1 MKIAIIGSGISGNV
15 LAYRLNKDYDITV
28 FEANDYIG
36 GHTHTHD
43 IELNGRH
50 YAVDTGFIVHND
62 LTYPN
67 FISLL
72 EELGV
77 DRQKSIMSFSVKC
90 EKSGLEYN
98 GNNLN
103 SLFAQRRNLFRP
115 SFYKMIGDILRFNKD
130 SIALLKTPEN
140 YISLGDYLKQE
151 AYSSQ
156 FIEHYIIP
164 MGSAIWSSSYEQM
177 LGFSA
182 HFFIRFFHNH
192 GLLNVT
198 NRPDWY
204 VIKGGSSAYL
214 DKLTSSYYSKVRLNS
229 AVRVVKRLE
238 HYVEITTDEV
248 AAEKFDYVFF
258 ACHSDQALNMLD
270 QADSFERNILS
281 SFPYQN
287 NDVVLHT
294 DTNLLPK
301 RKLAWAS
308 WNYHR
313 LESQTT
319 PVAVTYNMNILQ
331 GLDCHE
337 TFCVTL
343 NHSEAVNE
351 SKIIKHLNYM
361 HPVFTQNTLDAQK
374 QHSRLNGLNR
384 CFYAGAY
391 WRYGFHEDGVVSA
404 LDAIN
409 DFKEQLHYAQQN
421 IRWAG

>member
-1 MKIAIIGSGISGNV
+1 MKVAIIGSGISGNV
-15 LAYRLNKDYDITV
+15 LAYKLNKEHDITV

-36 GHTHTHD
+36 GHTHTHNL
-43 IELNGRH
+43 EVQGQQ

-67 FISLL
+67 FIALL

-77 DRQKSIMSFSVKC
+77 ERQKSIMSFSVKC
-90 EKSGLEYN
+90 EKTGLEYN
-98 GNNLN
+98 GNTLN
-103 SLFAQRRNLFRP
+103 SLFAQRINLLRP
-115 SFYKMIGDILRFNKD
+115 SFYKMIGDILRFNKE
-130 SIALLKTPEN
+130 STELLITPDN
-140 YISLGDYLKQE
+140 DISLGDYLQQNG
-151 AYSSQ
+151 YSSQ
-156 FIEHYIIP
+156 FIENYIIP

-177 LGFSA
+177 LSFSA
-182 HFFIRFFHNH
+182 HFFIRFFDNH

-198 NRPDWY
+198 NKPDWY

-214 DKLTSSYYSKVRLNS
+214 DKLTASYRSKVRLNS
-229 AVRVVKRLE
+229 PVRRVRCLDT
-238 HYVEITTDEV
+238 HIEIITDDNPP
-248 AAEKFDYVFF
+248 EKYDYVFF
-258 ACHSDQALNMLD
+258 ACHSDQALQMLD
-270 QADSFERNILS
+270 KADSFETEILS

-294 DTNLLPK
+294 DTKLLPK

-313 LESQTT
+313 LQSQTT

-331 GLDCHE
+331 GLDCSE

-343 NHSEAVNE
+343 NNSSAIDE
-351 SKIIKHLNYM
+351 SKIIKRLNYT
-361 HPVFTQNTLDAQK
+361 HPVFTKNTLEAQK
-374 QHSRLNGLNR
+374 QHSKLNGLNR

-404 LDAIN
+404 LDAITN
-409 DFKEQLHYAQQN
+409 FKEQLSYAQQD
-421 IRWAG
+421 IRRAG

>member
-1 MKIAIIGSGISGNV
+1 MKLAIIGTGISGNV
-15 LAYRLNKDYDITV
+15 LAYHLNKQYDITV

-43 IELNGRH
+43 VEVHGQH

-72 EELGV
+72 EEIGV
-77 DRQKSIMSFSVKC
+77 ERQKSIMSFSVKC
-90 EKSGLEYN
+90 EKTGLEYN
-98 GNNLN
+98 GNTLN

-115 SFYKMIGDILRFNKD
+115 SFYKMIGDIIRFNKE
-130 SIALLKTPEN
+130 SIDLLKTPDN
-140 YISLGDYLKQE
+140 SISLGDYLQQHG
-151 AYSSQ
+151 YSSQ

-177 LGFSA
+177 LSFSA

-214 DKLTSSYYSKVRLNS
+214 DKLTSSYRSKVRLS
-229 AVRVVKRLE
+229 SPVRKVKRFAN
-238 HYVEITTDEV
+238 HVEITTDGMS
-248 AAEKFDYVFF
+248 AEKFDYVFF
-258 ACHSDQALNMLD
+258 ACHSDQALQMLD
-270 QADSFERNILS
+270 QADTFETEILS
-281 SFPYQN
+281 SFPYQS

-294 DTNLLPK
+294 DTALLPK

-331 GLDCHE
+331 GLDCPE

-343 NHSEAVNE
+343 NHSDAIDK
-351 SKIIKHLNYM
+351 SKIIKRLNYM

-374 QHSRLNGLNR
+374 LHSALNGMNR

-404 LDAIN
+404 LDAIS
-409 DFKEQLHYAQQN
+409 DFKEQLDYAQQN
-421 IRWAG
+421 IRRAG

>member
-1 MKIAIIGSGISGNV
+1 MKVAIIGSGISGNV
-15 LAYRLNKDYDITV
+15 LAYQLNKEHDITV

-43 IELNGRH
+43 VEVQGKQ

-67 FISLL
+67 FIALL

-77 DRQKSIMSFSVKC
+77 ERQKSIMSFSVKC
-90 EKSGLEYN
+90 EKTGLEYN
-98 GNNLN
+98 GNTLN
-103 SLFAQRRNLFRP
+103 SLFAQRMNLLRP
-115 SFYKMIGDILRFNKD
+115 SFYKMIGDILRFNKE
-130 SIALLKTPEN
+130 STTLLKLPDNE
-140 YISLGDYLKQE
+140 ISLGDYLQQNG
-151 AYSSQ
+151 YSSQ
-156 FIEHYIIP
+156 FIENYIIP

-177 LGFSA
+177 LSFSA

-192 GLLNVT
+192 GLLTVT

-214 DKLTSSYYSKVRLNS
+214 DKLTASYRSKIRLNS
-229 AVRVVKRLE
+229 AVRQVKRMDN
-238 HYVEITTDEV
+238 HIEITTDGNPT
-248 AAEKFDYVFF
+248 EKFDYVFF
-258 ACHSDQALNMLD
+258 ACHSDQVLQMLD
-270 QADSFERNILS
+270 QADSFETEILS

-294 DTNLLPK
+294 DTKLLPK

-313 LESQTT
+313 LQSPTT

-331 GLDCHE
+331 GLDCPE

-343 NHSEAVNE
+343 NNSSAIDET
-351 SKIIKHLNYM
+351 KIIKRLKYM
-361 HPVFTQNTLDAQK
+361 HPVFTQNTLEAQK
-374 QHSRLNGLNR
+374 QHSKLNGLNR

-404 LDAIN
+404 LDAIS
-409 DFKEQLHYAQQN
+409 DFKEQLSYAQQDL
-421 IRWAG
+421 RRAG

>member
-1 MKIAIIGSGISGNV
+1 MKLAIIGSGISGNV
-15 LAYRLNKDYDITV
+15 LAYYLNKEYDITV

-43 IELNGRH
+43 VELHGKH
-50 YAVDTGFIVHND
+50 YSVDTGFIVHND

-77 DRQKSIMSFSVKC
+77 ERQKSIMSFSVKC
-90 EKSGLEYN
+90 ENTGLEYN

-103 SLFAQRRNLFRP
+103 SLFAQRRNLLRP
-115 SFYKMIGDILRFNKD
+115 SFYKMIGDILRFNKE
-130 SIALLKTPEN
+130 SVALLNTPEN
-140 YISLGDYLKQE
+140 DISLGDYLQRHG
-151 AYSSQ
+151 YSSQ

-177 LGFSA
+177 LSFSA
-182 HFFIRFFHNH
+182 YFFIRFFHNH
-192 GLLNVT
+192 GLLNAT

-214 DKLTSSYYSKVRLNS
+214 NKLTSSYRSKVRLNS
-229 AVRVVKRLE
+229 PVRKVKRLND
-238 HYVEITTDEV
+238 HIEITTD
-248 AAEKFDYVFF
+248 AISAEKFDYVFF
-258 ACHSDQALNMLD
+258 ACHSDQVLNMLD
-270 QADSFERNILS
+270 QADYFETDILS
-281 SFPYQN
+281 SFPYQS

-294 DTNLLPK
+294 DTALLPK

-313 LESQTT
+313 LKSQAK

-331 GLDCHE
+331 GLDCPE

-343 NHSEAVNE
+343 NNSDAIDE
-351 SKIIKHLNYM
+351 SKIIKRLNYM

-404 LDAIN
+404 IKAIS
-409 DFKEQLHYAQQN
+409 DFKEQLDYAQQN
-421 IRWAG
+421 IRRAG

>member
-1 MKIAIIGSGISGNV
+1 MKLAIIGSGISGNV
-15 LAYRLNKDYDITV
+15 LAYHLNKDYDITV

-43 IELNGRH
+43 VELHGQH

-77 DRQKSIMSFSVKC
+77 ERQKSTMSFSVKC
-90 EKSGLEYN
+90 EKTGLEYN

-103 SLFAQRRNLFRP
+103 SLFAQRRNLLRP
-115 SFYKMIGDILRFNKD
+115 SFYKMIADIVRFNKE
-130 SIALLKTPEN
+130 SITLLKTPEN
-140 YISLGDYLKQE
+140 DISLGGYLKKE
-151 AYSSQ
+151 GYSSQ
-156 FIEHYIIP
+156 FIEHYIVP

-204 VIKGGSSAYL
+204 VVKGGSSAYL
-214 DKLTSSYYSKVRLNS
+214 NKLTSSYRSKVRLNS
-229 AVRVVKRLE
+229 VVRQVKRFE
-238 HYVEITTDEV
+238 NHIEITTDETP
-248 AAEKFDYVFF
+248 AEKFDYVFF
-258 ACHSDQALNMLD
+258 ACHSDQALKVLD
-270 QADSFERNILS
+270 QADSFETDILS
-281 SFPYQN
+281 SFPYQR

-294 DTNLLPK
+294 DTALLPK

-313 LESQTT
+313 LESQAT

-331 GLDCHE
+331 GLDCPE
-337 TFCVTL
+337 IFCVTL
-343 NHSEAVNE
+343 NHSDAIDE
-351 SKIIKHLNYM
+351 SKIIKRLNYM
-361 HPVFTQNTLDAQK
+361 HPVFTRNTLQAQK
-374 QHSRLNGLNR
+374 QHSKLNGLNR

-404 LDAIN
+404 LNSIS
-409 DFKEQLHYAQQN
+409 DFKEQLGYAQQD
-421 IRWAG
+421 IRRAG